1 MKTPTRFIASLTNV
15 QRAELNEVMKS
26 HPNARTRMRAHAIL
40 LSARGYAVD
49 RIADIYEVDRD
60 SVSTWLDRWERQGV
74 AGLEEQP
81 RHGRP
86 PALSASE
93 ARRAV
98 EIVRRE
104 PRNVRQGLDQIEA
117 QLGKRISRDTLKRVL
132 KKTA

>member
-1 MKTPTRFIASLTNV
+1 MKTPTRFIKLLTDA
-15 QRAELNEVMKS
+15 QHAELKDVMKS

-40 LSARGYAVD
+40 LSFRGYTID

-60 SVSTWLDRWERQGV
+60 SVSTWLDRWEQEGA

-81 RHGRP
+81 RRGRP
-86 PALSASE
+86 PLLSARE

-104 PRNVRQGLDQIEA
+104 PRNVRQGLEEIAA
-117 QLGKRISRDTLKRVL
+117 QLGKRISRDTLNRVI
-132 KKTA
+132 KKTG